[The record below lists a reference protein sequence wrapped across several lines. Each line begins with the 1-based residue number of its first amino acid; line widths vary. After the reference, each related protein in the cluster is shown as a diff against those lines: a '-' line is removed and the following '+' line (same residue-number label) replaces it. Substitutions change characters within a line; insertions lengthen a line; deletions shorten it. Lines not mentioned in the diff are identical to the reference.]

1 MATAEAQEILSS
13 TKNLLNIRDG
23 NLNISFIQDFLTF
36 SFLLTS
42 KDTFF
47 TKNQFTQM
55 FIEATGAIIHLTL
68 PMPAL
73 IKPQ

>member
-1 MATAEAQEILSS
+1 MATAEALEILSS

-42 KDTFF
+42 KDTFL

-55 FIEATGAIIHLTL
+55 FIESTGAIIHLTL
-68 PMPAL
+68 PLPAL
-73 IKPQ
+73 IKP